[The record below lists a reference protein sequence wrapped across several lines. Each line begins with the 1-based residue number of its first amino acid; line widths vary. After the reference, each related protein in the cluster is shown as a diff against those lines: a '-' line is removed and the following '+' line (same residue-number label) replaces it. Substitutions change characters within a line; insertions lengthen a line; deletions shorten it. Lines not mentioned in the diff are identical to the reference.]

1 MPEKNFYNILI
12 TNEELGPRYFQV
24 LEDYTLVPLSES
36 EVYILFDTLK
46 RKQVTSEI
54 HGFVDT
60 YLTNF
65 MMVNFGHNLKVMID
79 HYDEYFKEDKL
90 NGVGYNTDLYWLIQ
104 SYVTDHLEEY
114 QRESQT
120 INASK
125 PIFKK
130 ITRRDP
136 SKLPTTLYLDTKGL
150 NREISEDIL
159 KTALD
164 ELQDKG
170 HIRNIEEV
178 YNYNVSKGEG
188 R

>member
-1 MPEKNFYNILI
+1 MPDVNFYNILI

-24 LEDYTLVPLSES
+24 LEDYTLIPLIGINLHNFFN
-36 EVYILFDTLK
+36 YLK
-46 RKQVTSEI
+46 RNQVTSEL
-54 HGFVDT
+54 HGYVDA

-79 HYDEYFKEDKL
+79 HYDEYFKEDNL
-90 NGVGYNTDLYWLIQ
+90 NGTTYNDDLYWLIQ

-120 INASK
+120 INKSK

-130 ITRRDP
+130 ITRKNP

-150 NREISEDIL
+150 DREVSEDIL

-170 HIRNIEEV
+170 HIRNIDEV
-178 YNYNVSKGEG
+178 YNYNASNGKG